1 MMIPVLSDH
10 HDVGNVKS
18 VLLDSKVVGFKKL
31 YLTIDEQADFMRNL
45 CLHHGFDQGVYAIEG
60 LTKTLSEDL
69 LAHTFHVPLDTIPS
83 TWHSDN
89 TDMDCPPSHIS
100 MTMTKYENCEGE
112 GVGNTF
118 FVDLEQ
124 AYEDCP
130 ERIKEKLDSIQIHH
144 MTGQGGDGIVCPA
157 YRMHPDTGKV
167 CLYVSDFGMTA
178 VPESTIFINE
188 YMLWLR
194 EYFTNNS
201 FYWDWDEG
209 DLLVW
214 DNRNL
219 IHGISGGWKW
229 GDRVYNKVNGGD
241 SRPIFYDRTVV
252 EQLVQ
257 TILTQAGL
265 SLPDQTTL

>member
-1 MMIPVLSDH
+1 MTIPVLSNH
-10 HDVGNVKS
+10 HDVDNVKS

-31 YLTIDEQADFMRNL
+31 YLTMDEQVDFMKNL
-45 CLHHGFDQGVYAIEG
+45 VCLDNDGVYAIEG
-60 LTKTLSEDL
+60 LTETLSEDL
-69 LAHTFHVPLDTIPS
+69 LVHTFHVPLDTIPS

-130 ERIKEKLDSIQIHH
+130 ERIKEKLDGIQIYH
-144 MTGQGGDGIVCPA
+144 MTGQGGDGIVCPP

-178 VPESTIFINE
+178 VPENAIFINE

-241 SRPIFYDRTVV
+241 SLPIFHDRKA
-252 EQLVQ
+252 LHALNGQ
-257 TILTQAGL
+257 TG
-265 SLPDQTTL
+265 